1 MNKDLGMNTPYAD
14 LTFNTWLN
22 RDNYRVIY
30 LDEANQNSNMY
41 RKLLSEHHYNTI
53 YLNSLFSVRFT
64 LLPLWAAIK
73 LKSEI
78 VLAPRGMLG
87 EGALNIKK
95 IKKQLF
101 LALFKFLKIAKR
113 VTWHA
118 TAETESEEIKQHF
131 GNDVKINIAP
141 NLSSKTKNKKIRKAK
156 KRNELHLFFL
166 SRIAEK
172 KNLKAALFILSNVN
186 TKYNIEYTIIGPIG
200 EPGYWHECQQLIA
213 SNASNILK

>member
-1 MNKDLGMNTPYAD
+1 MQKKKILIFIDWYLPGYKAGGPIQSIANLVNHLDDELDISIVTSNKDLGMNTPYAD

-41 RKLLSEHHYNTI
+41 RKLLTEHHYNAI

-131 GNDVKINIAP
+131 GNDVKISIAP
-141 NLSSKTKNKKIRKAK
+141 NLSSNTKNKKFK
-156 KRNELHLFFL
+156 K
-166 SRIAEK
+166 
-172 KNLKAALFILSNVN
+172 
-186 TKYNIEYTIIGPIG
+186 
-200 EPGYWHECQQLIA
+200 
-213 SNASNILK
+213 